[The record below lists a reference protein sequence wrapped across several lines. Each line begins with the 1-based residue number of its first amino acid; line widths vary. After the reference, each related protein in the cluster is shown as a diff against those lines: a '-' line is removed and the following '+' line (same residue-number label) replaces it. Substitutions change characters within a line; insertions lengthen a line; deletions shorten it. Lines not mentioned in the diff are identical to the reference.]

1 MPAFHPTEPKAYVPT
16 TFLERGVLVP
26 FTTPVLAGTRARPSE
41 RCGTELLVPNLSG
54 GRGVYVL
61 PWNNVSRLCCPT
73 VHDRRLNQKVEAL
86 ITVTPGSIRQAAR
99 QVAIEGLAGREA
111 QVAAAKAADRDRR
124 ARLRTNFLLL
134 VRLLAH
140 VEPSAVPRNPG
151 AEPSAELEAE
161 AFRIILERAPRL
173 GLSADSVTTD
183 LELLAEVFSAV
194 GVQGQP
200 GPARLPSLLEMLSR
214 VREETAAWAKAHR
227 FPSGEMAAMIA
238 EVAGATI
245 ACAAATLRDAWAAT
259 EDVAALIRQWN
270 TGPDRIIRLAARP
283 EWLLDGWEQICLL
296 WLDAVMPGARDA
308 ALNEM
313 AMLAPVLPKES
324 REWARLPVQAYGL
337 YTYRRTVMAN
347 EDWRGGGGSPLEL
360 VARNER
366 LRARAI

>member
-1 MPAFHPTEPKAYVPT
+1 MPAFSPIEPKAYMPT

-26 FTTPVLAGTRARPSE
+26 FTTPMLAGTRARPNE

-61 PWNNVSRLCCPT
+61 PWNNISRLCRPT
-73 VHDRRLNQKVEAL
+73 VHDRRLNQKVESL
-86 ITVTPGSIRQAAR
+86 ISVTPGTIRQASR
-99 QVAIEGLAGREA
+99 EVAIEGLAGREA
-111 QVAAAKAADRDRR
+111 QVAAAKAADRDHR

-134 VRLLAH
+134 LRLLAH
-140 VEPSAVPRNPG
+140 IDPGAVHQSG

-183 LELLAEVFSAV
+183 LEHLAEVFSAV
-194 GVQGQP
+194 GVHGQT
-200 GPARLPSLLEMLSR
+200 GQARLPALLEMLSR
-214 VREETAAWAKAHR
+214 VREETAAWAKEHR

-245 ACAAATLRDAWAAT
+245 ACAAATLRDAWLAT

-270 TGPDRIIRLAARP
+270 TGPDRVIRLAARP

-296 WLDAVMPGARDA
+296 WLDAVMPGAREA

-313 AMLAPVLPKES
+313 AMLAPVLPKET

-337 YTYRRTVMAN
+337 YTYRRTVLAN
-347 EDWRGGGGSPLEL
+347 EDWRSGGSSLEL
-360 VARNER
+360 VSRNER